1 MSESEPTNGRFLGY
15 KPPSYE
21 EAIDKSF
28 QAVRR
33 ADSVRR
39 KENKPA
45 EEKTEPRV
53 SPAELVSTLI
63 N

>member
-39 KENKPA
+39 KENKY
-45 EEKTEPRV
+45 V
-53 SPAELVSTLI
+53 SMHLAKLESAKLM